1 MRSGRPAGIV
11 HIDDKIAAQLAA
23 RRWTMEQ
30 INEATN
36 SPPIGISTDS
46 TGGNPEPAT
55 VYGSRGGGY
64 VVVNDRTGRVIQI
77 SDKNDLGW
85 IADGRIEW
93 V

>member
-1 MRSGRPAGIV
+1 MRSRRRAAGIY
-11 HIDDKIAAQLAA
+11 IDDKIAAQFVV
-23 RRWTMEQ
+23 RGWTVQQ

-36 SPPIGISTDS
+36 AAPIGTSTDN

-55 VYGSRGGGY
+55 VYGSRTSGY

-77 SDKNDLGW
+77 SDKNDPGW

-93 V
+93 I